1 MLILTLVL
9 TTRFKVLQKKSNF
22 CNRLP
27 PSSSVCNKMS
37 VREISGNFEAI
48 RGGAKPIYVFGLKSH
63 KEYNFIK
70 A

>member
-48 RGGAKPIYVFGLKSH
+48 RGGGEANLRFWLK
-63 KEYNFIK
+63 IP
-70 A
+70 